1 MRFRE
6 IYDGLFPP
14 YGMKVIAKVRKK
26 QLSPIVNETNPR
38 VNKFLD
44 IGCGNHS
51 VHKFRKIFGSS
62 WNYSGIDISRDNYNE
77 RDLEEI
83 NDLKIADLEKKS
95 ILELFSQE
103 KFDAIYFTQVIE
115 HVNNGYDICKNLRN
129 LQKVDGILY
138 VETPSTISL
147 SLPSRPLTLNFHD
160 DTTHKALYP
169 IERIVS
175 TLEENGYRVIKA
187 GYRKD
192 IRRILVFPLLSLLF
206 ILRRETVPGPVLWD
220 IDNFAIFVLAC
231 AV

>member
-1 MRFRE
+1 
-6 IYDGLFPP
+6 
-14 YGMKVIAKVRKK
+14 MKVIAKLSKK
-26 QLSPIVNETNPR
+26 QLPHVGNETNLPI
-38 VNKFLD
+38 NKFLD

-51 VHKFRKIFGSS
+51 VHKFRKIFGST
-62 WNYSGIDISRDNYNE
+62 WDYFGIDISRVNFNE

-83 NDLKIADLEKKS
+83 KNLKIADLETKN
-95 ILELFSQE
+95 ILELFPQE

-115 HVNNGYDICKNLRN
+115 HVNNGYDILKSLRN
-129 LQKVDGILY
+129 LQKIDGILY

-206 ILRRETVPGPVLWD
+206 ILRREMVPGPVLWD
-220 IDNFAIFVLAC
+220 IDNFAIFVLAY